1 MDTIQLLK
9 YSTTNTYLIRGRDGY
24 LLLDTGW
31 AGTLPAFYGAL
42 GDLKVA
48 AQEIR
53 YVLITHYHPDHM
65 GIAQDITETGAQLVI
80 VDVQKIFV
88 HGSDA
93 IFAKEEKTAFT
104 PVDESRAQVISCAES
119 RAFLKDFGI
128 EGEILHSP
136 GHSDD
141 SISLWL
147 DQGALFVGDLN
158 PLYEREMHF
167 GTQIDATWERLLA
180 KKPKTVY
187 YGHAKPA
194 ELEVDDAK
202 TPGQER
208 IIPQVGEAYDA
219 ATVGSETV
227 KPQAGTAK
235 FAEDVGSDVRRGSAS
250 ALGKTKSEATGYAE
264 NAASDGRRSSDPTL
278 GKMETPTDP
287 RLYTLVGRI
296 MKYIDKGMN
305 LQKIVKKTGADAT
318 FVEDVARMYLTHTN
332 VGVQGILDRI
342 EIKGK

>member
-1 MDTIQLLK
+1 MNGVRLLK
-9 YSTTNTYLIRGRDGY
+9 YGTTNTYLIEGRGGY

-31 AGTLPAFYGAL
+31 AGTLPAFYRAL
-42 GDLKVA
+42 GEMKVA

-53 YVLITHYHPDHM
+53 YVLVTHYHPDHM
-65 GIAQDITETGAQLVI
+65 GIVQDVVNTGAQLVI
-80 VDVQKIFV
+80 VDVQKNYV

-93 IFAKEEKTAFT
+93 IFAKEAKTPFT

-128 EGEILHSP
+128 DGEILHSP

-147 DQGALFVGDLN
+147 DQGVLFVGDLN
-158 PLYEREMHF
+158 PLYEREMHL
-167 GTQIDATWERLLA
+167 GTQIDATWEMLLA

-194 ELEVDDAK
+194 ELEA
-202 TPGQER
+202 
-208 IIPQVGEAYDA
+208 GEAA
-219 ATVGSETV
+219 EASGRTNLESTTTQATD
-227 KPQAGTAK
+227 K
-235 FAEDVGSDVRRGSAS
+235 
-250 ALGKTKSEATGYAE
+250 
-264 NAASDGRRSSDPTL
+264 
-278 GKMETPTDP
+278 TDP

>member
-1 MDTIQLLK
+1 MDTIHLLK
-9 YSTTNTYLIRGRDGY
+9 YSTTNTYLIRGRGGY

-31 AGTLPAFYGAL
+31 AGTLPAFYRAL

-80 VDVQKIFV
+80 VDVQKNFV

-93 IFAKEEKTAFT
+93 IFAKEAKTPFT

-147 DQGALFVGDLN
+147 DQGVLFVGDLN
-158 PLYEREMHF
+158 PLYEREMHL
-167 GTQIDATWERLLA
+167 GTQIDATWEMLLA
-180 KKPKTVY
+180 KKPKIVY

-194 ELEVDDAK
+194 ELEAD
-202 TPGQER
+202 
-208 IIPQVGEAYDA
+208 EAA
-219 ATVGSETV
+219 EASGRTNRESTTTQATE
-227 KPQAGTAK
+227 KP
-235 FAEDVGSDVRRGSAS
+235 
-250 ALGKTKSEATGYAE
+250 
-264 NAASDGRRSSDPTL
+264 
-278 GKMETPTDP
+278 DP

>member
-1 MDTIQLLK
+1 MNGVRLLK
-9 YSTTNTYLIRGRDGY
+9 YGTTNTYLIEGRDGY

-31 AGTLPAFYGAL
+31 AGTLPAFYRAL
-42 GDLKVA
+42 GEMKVA

-53 YVLITHYHPDHM
+53 YVLVTHYHPDHM
-65 GIAQDITETGAQLVI
+65 GIVQDIVNTGAQLGI
-80 VDVQKIFV
+80 VDVQREFV
-88 HGSDA
+88 HGCDA
-93 IFAKEEKTAFT
+93 IFAKEPRVPFAPIE
-104 PVDESRAQVISCAES
+104 ESRAQVISCAES
-119 RAFLKDFGI
+119 RAFLREFGI

-147 DQGALFVGDLN
+147 DQGDLFVGDLN
-158 PLYEREMHF
+158 PLYEREMHL
-167 GTQIDATWERLLA
+167 GTQIDATWKMLLA

-194 ELEVDDAK
+194 ELEAD
-202 TPGQER
+202 
-208 IIPQVGEAYDA
+208 EAA
-219 ATVGSETV
+219 EASGRTNLESTTTQATD
-227 KPQAGTAK
+227 K
-235 FAEDVGSDVRRGSAS
+235 
-250 ALGKTKSEATGYAE
+250 
-264 NAASDGRRSSDPTL
+264 
-278 GKMETPTDP
+278 TDP

>member
-1 MDTIQLLK
+1 MNGVLLLK
-9 YSTTNTYLIRGRDGY
+9 YGTTNTSLIEGRDGY

-31 AGTLPAFYGAL
+31 AGTLPAFYRAL

-80 VDVQKIFV
+80 VDVQKSFV

-93 IFAKEEKTAFT
+93 IFAKEPRVPFT

-136 GHSDD
+136 GHSVD

-147 DQGALFVGDLN
+147 DQGVLFVGDLN
-158 PLYEREMHF
+158 PLYEREMHL
-167 GTQIDATWERLLA
+167 GTQIDATWEMLLA

-194 ELEVDDAK
+194 ELEADEAAEA
-202 TPGQER
+202 PGRTNRESTTTQ
-208 IIPQVGEAYDA
+208 
-219 ATVGSETV
+219 ATD
-227 KPQAGTAK
+227 K
-235 FAEDVGSDVRRGSAS
+235 
-250 ALGKTKSEATGYAE
+250 
-264 NAASDGRRSSDPTL
+264 
-278 GKMETPTDP
+278 TDP

>member
-42 GDLKVA
+42 GEMKVA

-53 YVLITHYHPDHM
+53 YVLVTHYHPDHM

-80 VDVQKIFV
+80 VDVQREFV
-88 HGSDA
+88 HGCDA
-93 IFAKEEKTAFT
+93 IFAKEPRVPFAPIE
-104 PVDESRAQVISCAES
+104 ESRARVITCEES
-119 RAFLKDFGI
+119 RTFLKDFGI

-147 DQGALFVGDLN
+147 DEGALFVGDLN
-158 PLYEREMHF
+158 PLYEREMHR
-167 GTQIDATWERLLA
+167 GTLIDATWERLL
-180 KKPKTVY
+180 KKAPKVVY
-187 YGHAKPA
+187 YGHAIPA
-194 ELEVDDAK
+194 VLRAEISLASNETIAPGDTHAAARDDA
-202 TPGQER
+202 
-208 IIPQVGEAYDA
+208 
-219 ATVGSETV
+219 
-227 KPQAGTAK
+227 
-235 FAEDVGSDVRRGSAS
+235 
-250 ALGKTKSEATGYAE
+250 TKSGDYADRQGKETSEADALEKSDQAVTAAVNHERTTGNPVTTTTAMKP
-264 NAASDGRRSSDPTL
+264 S
-278 GKMETPTDP
+278 TDP
-287 RLYTLVGRI
+287 RLYNLVGRI
-296 MKYIDKGMN
+296 MKYIDKGMD
-305 LQKIVKKTGADAT
+305 LKKIAKKTGADPV
-318 FVEDVARMYLTHTN
+318 FVEDVTRMYLTHTN

>member
-1 MDTIQLLK
+1 MNGVRLLK
-9 YSTTNTYLIRGRDGY
+9 YGTTNTYLIEGRGGY

-31 AGTLPAFYGAL
+31 AGTLPAFYRAL
-42 GDLKVA
+42 GEMKVA

-53 YVLITHYHPDHM
+53 YVLVTHYHPDHM
-65 GIAQDITETGAQLVI
+65 GIVQDVVNTGAQLVI
-80 VDVQKIFV
+80 VDVQKNFV

-93 IFAKEEKTAFT
+93 IFAKEEKTPFT

-147 DQGALFVGDLN
+147 DQGVLFVGDLN
-158 PLYEREMHF
+158 PLYEREMHL
-167 GTQIDATWERLLA
+167 GTQIDATWEMLLA

-194 ELEVDDAK
+194 ELEADEAAEASGRANLESTTTQATDK
-202 TPGQER
+202 T
-208 IIPQVGEAYDA
+208 D
-219 ATVGSETV
+219 
-227 KPQAGTAK
+227 
-235 FAEDVGSDVRRGSAS
+235 
-250 ALGKTKSEATGYAE
+250 L
-264 NAASDGRRSSDPTL
+264 
-278 GKMETPTDP
+278 